1 MHTPCFPAF
10 RARLAALGR
19 RTTARLRQCTLQ
31 QLGQHLAGV
40 IPAQLLSSADE
51 GPNSRERLFTLR
63 LTFECFLWQ
72 LLNPATAC
80 REVVRQV
87 QALCRLQEQAPPDEN
102 TSAYVQARQRL
113 PQERFEEVLHA
124 TARAADQR
132 AGEVGRLAG
141 RPVKVVDGS
150 TVQMPDTPAN
160 QQAYPQPSTQKPG
173 CGFPV
178 MRLVVLFSLASGA
191 LLDLAMGSLH
201 SHDLRLLA
209 ALWEGL
215 RAGDILLGDRGFG
228 DYLTLARLPLQ
239 GVDVVARLHHRRKV
253 DFRKARRLGRNDGL
267 FVWCK
272 GFQQSDILTAAQWR
286 ALPEEI
292 TVRIVRFQATIRG
305 FRSRR
310 ITLVTTLLDPALYP
324 AEELAARY
332 GRRWRLEL
340 GLRDVKITM
349 GMELLRCQSPAM
361 ACKEVLAYLIAH
373 NLVRCV
379 MAEAAR
385 VHDTALDRLSFKG
398 TLDALRQYSA
408 AIARARSR
416 RLRRQLWRDLLLNL
430 VRDAV
435 PWRPNRREPRALKR
449 RPKPYPLLNQPR
461 DKFVEISH
469 RSRYWKGRPRNY
481 RDLN

>member
-1 MHTPCFPAF
+1 
-10 RARLAALGR
+10 
-19 RTTARLRQCTLQ
+19 
-31 QLGQHLAGV
+31 
-40 IPAQLLSSADE
+40 
-51 GPNSRERLFTLR
+51 
-63 LTFECFLWQ
+63 
-72 LLNPATAC
+72 
-80 REVVRQV
+80 
-87 QALCRLQEQAPPDEN
+87 
-102 TSAYVQARQRL
+102 
-113 PQERFEEVLHA
+113 
-124 TARAADQR
+124 
-132 AGEVGRLAG
+132 
-141 RPVKVVDGS
+141 
-150 TVQMPDTPAN
+150 
-160 QQAYPQPSTQKPG
+160 
-173 CGFPV
+173 

-191 LLDLAMGSLH
+191 LLAGAMASLH

-209 ALWEGL
+209 TLWEVL

-253 DFRKARRLGRNDGL
+253 DFRKAKRRGRNDGL
-267 FVWCK
+267 FVWRK
-272 GFQQSDILTAAQWR
+272 GYQQSDILTAAQWR

-305 FRSRR
+305 FRGRK

-324 AEELAARY
+324 AEELAALY

-340 GLRDVKITM
+340 CLRDVKTTL
-349 GMELLRCQSPAM
+349 GLELLRCQSPAM
-361 ACKEVLAYLIAH
+361 ARKEVLAYLIAH

-385 VHDTALDRLSFKG
+385 VHDAALDRLSFKG

-416 RLRRQLWRDLLLNL
+416 RLRRQLWRDLLVTL

-461 DKFVEISH
+461 GQFVEISH
-469 RSRYWKGRPRNY
+469 RARYWKGRPRNF
-481 RDLN
+481 RELN

>member
-1 MHTPCFPAF
+1 MNTPLFPAF

-19 RTTARLRQCTLQ
+19 CTAGPLRQCTLQ
-31 QLGQHLAGV
+31 QLAQHLAGI
-40 IPAQLLSSADE
+40 IPAHLLSSAEE
-51 GPNSRERLFTLR
+51 GANSRERRFTLR

-87 QALCRLQEQAPPDEN
+87 QALCRLQGQTPPDDN

-113 PQERFEEVLHA
+113 PQERFEAVLNA

-132 AGEVGRLAG
+132 AGEAGRLAG

-150 TVQMPDTPAN
+150 TVQLPDTAAN
-160 QQAYPQPSTQKPG
+160 QKAYPQPSTQKPG

-191 LLDLAMGSLH
+191 LLAVAMNSLH

-209 ALWEGL
+209 GLWEVL
-215 RAGDILLGDRGFG
+215 CAGDILLGDRGFG

-253 DFRKARRLGRNDGL
+253 DFRRAKRLGLNDGL
-267 FVWCK
+267 FVWRK
-272 GFQQSDILTAAQWR
+272 GYQQSDIVSAAQWR
-286 ALPEEI
+286 ALPGEI
-292 TVRIVRFQATIRG
+292 TVRIVRFQATLRG
-305 FRSRR
+305 FRGRK
-310 ITLVTTLLDPALYP
+310 ITLVTTLLDPVAYP
-324 AEELAARY
+324 VEELAALY

-340 GLRDVKITM
+340 CLRDVKTTM

-361 ACKEVLAYLIAH
+361 ARKEVLAYLIAH

-379 MAEAAR
+379 MAEAAL
-385 VHDTALDRLSFKG
+385 VHDAALDRLSFKG
-398 TLDALRQYSA
+398 TLDTLRQYSA

-416 RLRRQLWRDLLLNL
+416 RLRRQLWRDLLANL

-449 RPKPYPLLNQPR
+449 RLKPYPLLNQPR

-481 RDLN
+481 RTLN